1 MYTIIK
7 KVLIL
12 IVTIILLLNTSDQI
26 KDYSNETNNIGTI
39 IIKKINLN
47 RHFYPIDSEE
57 NTIDKNIMVLKESTM
72 PDIDNSLLILAAH
85 SGTGDIAFFEEL
97 DNLSIN
103 DEVIIIYQNKKYI
116 YIVKDIWEEKKNGYI
131 NLNKENK
138 KQLVLT
144 TCSPNKD
151 NTQLII
157 NCILKES

>member
-1 MYTIIK
+1 MQSKEVKTMPRF
-7 KVLIL
+7 
-12 IVTIILLLNTSDQI
+12 
-26 KDYSNETNNIGTI
+26 ENNILGFI
-39 IIKKINLN
+39 PK
-47 RHFYPIDSEE
+47 EE

-72 PDIDNSLLILAAH
+72 PNIDNSLLLLAAH

-116 YIVKDIWEEKKNGYI
+116 YIVKDKWEEKKNGYI

>member
-12 IVTIILLLNTSDQI
+12 LVTIILLLNTSDQI

-103 DEVIIIYQNKKYI
+103 DEVIIMVDNYLSKQKIYLYSKRHLGR
-116 YIVKDIWEEKKNGYI
+116 EEKWLYKFKQRKEKTTSI
-131 NLNKENK
+131 NNL
-138 KQLVLT
+138 
-144 TCSPNKD
+144 
-151 NTQLII
+151 
-157 NCILKES
+157 